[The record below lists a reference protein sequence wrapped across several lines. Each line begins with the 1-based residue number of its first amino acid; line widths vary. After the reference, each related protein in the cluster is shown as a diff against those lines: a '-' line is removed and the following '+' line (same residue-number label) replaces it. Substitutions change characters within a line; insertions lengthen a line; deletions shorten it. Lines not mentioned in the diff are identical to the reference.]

1 MPRSKES
8 QKQMRKKVI
17 EIYQSGNGYKAISKA
32 LGLPRTTTRAII
44 YKWRKHGT
52 VENLLRSGRLT
63 KITPRAQRQLIQEV
77 TKDPTTTSKELQ
89 ASLASV
95 KAEFG
100 VRYLHTH
107 AHYERFRSA
116 GLQCS
121 VESCVLSALPSNMED
136 DFSQSLTPPVS
147 PFMDEELGDSSLA
160 RPPCFSCAFEKG
172 KEDAQTLSS
181 DGYVSRGVL
190 KRYQN
195 ICKLICCSVHYGLLL
210 KLDPA
215 PADFEVDTA
224 DLFGFSWVTETALL
238 ESTQLLFGLFRQK
251 VFRLETLVQSS
262 SHDFG
267 QASSLHYEAEELR
280 QQCVQFLTYIKVFTH
295 RYVEAPNPPAEEF
308 SSSFSQMEAQFPSTL
323 VEQLFGVMLLIG
335 RLKDLPANVQSA
347 FTIHHQGKLFP
358 PSWHLLHLYLD
369 VHWAILEILHI
380 LGQKMAGQVVYAHQ
394 FVDLTGETLTNISLF
409 EDHLNNLLCDLITL
423 SMNKYSKS
431 FWGYVNALLNS
442 MLKGA
447 PSGAATHC
455 KDVPGFTWWLITHFA
470 QLGMCNHNGVL
481 QNEAGVQEE
490 QMRMYVHC
498 CLTLSMVWA
507 PSLSAINTLWD
518 FFSKNMNGSFSV
530 PWLGV
535 SGLASIGSTPL
546 ALLEQAKSCC
556 SPAPLNSTNHTNLYR
571 SNNSFLIFLRML
583 ALHLKQE
590 NGAPWRQIKGRIYS
604 KFHERRMAELSETG
618 LHHFL
623 LLFLVLSLCA
633 DLEDATGHA
642 FDLLALRLPAAT
654 AVMSWRG
661 RLALLLGFVERG
673 VDLGGVASRISA
685 SFSSAAREFYLKT
698 TPVPRRAELWRLISA
713 YLEGVGQVWQ
723 SSATLCLSEEKLI
736 NEGFDLLLHA
746 CGAKELDAVFD
757 FLQVALTQLRRVQQ
771 CSQCAS
777 TALPLSVVKERH
789 LAVAVTLWTHFL
801 PFLRQISQTPPE
813 ELAHAAAGF
822 TLLAMDLPNSA
833 PRDLQ
838 PRPLLAMIQF
848 FGWDETLRPL
858 LVTRYLNTL
867 LQNEELVRKMSS
879 AGDSAQALCVRAWI
893 RCILLQHQHNNIDT
907 HNSRADRTLE
917 VQLAEMTA
925 LILRLPEVESLLQ
938 RAGIDTNT
946 ATQEPKA
953 ALTLFIKCV
962 GRVYCRLQQQAERVS
977 LVCKALEYVGDII
990 KFIKPNLQKKSTE
1003 GLHITYWTL
1012 GCMVKHWSPILA
1024 MSKGQSLLLRIIDV
1038 LLLPLSLLQDKA
1050 PPSQLLLSAIQDTL
1064 PLYLQGLSVAV
1075 GVSQTQVSY
1084 LKQQLRSV
1092 ITQYLS
1098 RFLPAAPTVG
1108 AVANHPVLLAG
1119 CEATPTPRG
1128 AALRRTILQAV
1139 KENFMQFRGHAP
1151 PPRLA
1156 AVLMFLLEL
1165 LRRNN
1170 DTDPALLT
1178 VPLTHV
1184 LRCMML
1190 VNEPQVK
1197 KLSTE
1202 IVQLIVERCSSAARE
1217 EPCEQLVTVL
1227 RTFVEENE
1235 GVYEMQM
1242 YSALETVAVLSPSA
1256 VSALIPVL
1264 SQSLHNTEQKRG
1276 IGKNTS
1282 LRTLNFIPDRS
1293 RPGLTTT
1300 AIGTVDLQGA
1310 GGNWAT
1316 VGRRS
1321 RGGRRVRRQR
1331 EKRKGKSVG
1340 LRIGTLNVGTM
1351 TGKGRELADMMERR
1365 KVDILCVQE
1374 TRWKGSKARSIGA
1387 GFKLF
1392 YYGVDSKR
1400 NGVGVV
1406 LKEEFVRN
1414 VLEVKRVSDRVMS
1427 LKLEIEGVMLNV
1439 VSGYAPQVGCEL
1451 EEKERFWSELDEV
1464 MESIPTGERVV
1475 IGADFNGHVGEGNRG
1490 DEEVMGKS
1498 GVKERNL
1505 EGQMVVDFAK
1515 RMDMAVV
1522 NTYFQKRE
1530 EHRVGTHR

>member
-1 MPRSKES
+1 M
-8 QKQMRKKVI
+8 
-17 EIYQSGNGYKAISKA
+17 
-32 LGLPRTTTRAII
+32 
-44 YKWRKHGT
+44 
-52 VENLLRSGRLT
+52 
-63 KITPRAQRQLIQEV
+63 
-77 TKDPTTTSKELQ
+77 TSE
-89 ASLASV
+89 
-95 KAEFG
+95 AEFG
-100 VRYLHTH
+100 SRYLHTH
-107 AHYERFRSA
+107 AHCARFPSA
-116 GLQCS
+116 GLQCLD
-121 VESCVLSALPSNMED
+121 ESCELSTLLSEMED

-147 PFMDEELGDSSLA
+147 PFMDKELGESSLA

-172 KEDAQTLSS
+172 REEAQTLSS

-190 KRYQN
+190 KR
-195 ICKLICCSVHYGLLL
+195 LLL

-215 PADFEVDTA
+215 PADFEVDTV

-280 QQCVQFLTYIKVFTH
+280 QQCVLFLTYIKVFIH
-295 RYVEAPNPPAEEF
+295 RFVEAPDPLEEEF
-308 SSSFSQMEAQFPSTL
+308 SPSFSQMEVQFPSTL
-323 VEQLFGVMLLIG
+323 VEQLFSITLLIG

-358 PSWHLLHLYLD
+358 PSWHLLHLHLD

-380 LGQKMAGQVVYAHQ
+380 LGQKMMGQVVYASQ
-394 FVDLTGETLTNISLF
+394 FVDLTGETLTNVSLF

-423 SMNKYSKS
+423 AMNKYSKVRPTEALISHHYQCVCTKEIWILLIHLLEHRSKTLHTQS
-431 FWGYVNALLNS
+431 FWGYVNALLDS
-442 MLKGA
+442 ILKGA
-447 PSGAATHC
+447 PSGVATHC
-455 KDVPGFTWWLITHFA
+455 KDTLGFTWWLIAHLA
-470 QLGMCNHNGVL
+470 QLGMCNRNGVL
-481 QNEAGVQEE
+481 QSEKQLDDNWSFVCDLLKSSCDVKAAVQEE

-498 CLTLSMVWA
+498 CLTLSMVWV

-518 FFSKNMNGSFSV
+518 FFSKNLNGSFSV

-556 SPAPLNSTNHTNLYR
+556 SPAPLNSTNHAHLYR
-571 SNNSFLIFLRML
+571 STNSFLIFLRML

-590 NGAPWRQIKGRIYS
+590 SGAPWRQIKGRIYS
-604 KFHERRMAELSETG
+604 KFHERRMAELSESG

-633 DLEDATGHA
+633 DLEDATGRA

-673 VDLGGVASRISA
+673 VDVGGAATRISA

-736 NEGFDLLLHA
+736 NEGFGLLLPA
-746 CGAKELDAVFD
+746 CGAKELDTVLD
-757 FLQVALTQLRRVQQ
+757 FLQMALTQLRRVQQ
-771 CSQCAS
+771 CSQSAS

-801 PFLRQISQTPPE
+801 PFLRTLRISQTPPE

-822 TLLAMDLPNSA
+822 TLLALDLPNSA
-833 PRDLQ
+833 PQDLQ
-838 PRPLLAMIQF
+838 PRPLLAMIQC
-848 FGWDETLRPL
+848 FGWDEMLRPL
-858 LVTRYLNTL
+858 LVTRYLNNL
-867 LQNEELVRKMSS
+867 LQNEELVHKMSS

-893 RCILLQHQHNNIDT
+893 RCIIQQHQHNNTDA
-907 HNSRADRTLE
+907 HNSRTDRTLE
-917 VQLAEMTA
+917 EQLAEMTA

-938 RAGIDTNT
+938 RAGLNTN
-946 ATQEPKA
+946 AAVQEPKA

-962 GRVYCRLQQQAERVS
+962 GRVYCGLQQQTERVS
-977 LVCKALEYVGDII
+977 LVCKALEYVGDIM
-990 KFIKPNLQKKSTE
+990 KFIKPNLLNKSTE

-1012 GCMVKHWSPILA
+1012 GCVVKHWSPLLA
-1024 MSKGQSLLLRIIDV
+1024 TSKAQSLLLRIIDV
-1038 LLLPLSLLQDKA
+1038 LLLPHSLLQDKA
-1050 PPSQLLLSAIQDTL
+1050 PPPQLISSIRDTL

-1084 LKQQLRSV
+1084 LKQQLRNV

-1098 RFLPAAPTVG
+1098 RFLPATPTVG

-1128 AALRRTILQAV
+1128 AALRKNILQALR
-1139 KENFMQFRGHAP
+1139 ENFLQFRGHAP

-1178 VPLTHV
+1178 VPLAQV

-1202 IVQLIVERCSSAARE
+1202 SVQLIVERCSSAARE
-1217 EPCEQLVTVL
+1217 EPCDQLITVL

-1235 GVYEMQM
+1235 GVYELQM
-1242 YSALETVAVLSPSA
+1242 YSALETVAILNPLA

-1264 SQSLHNTEQKRG
+1264 SQSLRNTEQKRG
-1276 IGKNTS
+1276 IGKNTA
-1282 LRTLNFIPDRS
+1282 LRNAYRTLLALLGD
-1293 RPGLTTT
+1293 
-1300 AIGTVDLQGA
+1300 A
-1310 GGNWAT
+1310 GQA
-1316 VGRRS
+1316 
-1321 RGGRRVRRQR
+1321 
-1331 EKRKGKSVG
+1331 EM
-1340 LRIGTLNVGTM
+1340 I
-1351 TGKGRELADMMERR
+1351 
-1365 KVDILCVQE
+1365 I
-1374 TRWKGSKARSIGA
+1374 
-1387 GFKLF
+1387 
-1392 YYGVDSKR
+1392 
-1400 NGVGVV
+1400 
-1406 LKEEFVRN
+1406 
-1414 VLEVKRVSDRVMS
+1414 
-1427 LKLEIEGVMLNV
+1427 
-1439 VSGYAPQVGCEL
+1439 L
-1451 EEKERFWSELDEV
+1451 EED
-1464 MESIPTGERVV
+1464 
-1475 IGADFNGHVGEGNRG
+1475 
-1490 DEEVMGKS
+1490 
-1498 GVKERNL
+1498 
-1505 EGQMVVDFAK
+1505 
-1515 RMDMAVV
+1515 
-1522 NTYFQKRE
+1522 
-1530 EHRVGTHR
+1530 